1 MDVCTAAAEGNA
13 YKYGASRREG
23 IAAIPVFE
31 GDRQTRNSRI
41 RSNRLHVGEWARGQ
55 FAWCVRK
62 PRKICP
68 PL

>member
-1 MDVCTAAAEGNA
+1 MNVCTAADEVKG
-13 YKYGASRREG
+13 YKYGVSRRNG
-23 IAAIPVFE
+23 IAAIPVLE
-31 GDRQTRNSRI
+31 GDRRTRNSRM

-62 PRKICP
+62 PQEDL